1 MKISL
6 FKSACCSVAER
17 QPERH
22 CRGGIKNMMSFQI
35 LTRVLLFSSL
45 FQTGVRSVK
54 DSVFVYSRLNGD
66 TLLPCT
72 KLASADCSAIT
83 WTFFRGGQVRYSEE
97 VIRGQ
102 VNLNSDKFNRIS
114 IMSNCSLVLHDLI
127 VEDAGSYVCLEN
139 QEPVSDIYLSL
150 LSISSISPITEL
162 RPGGNLILTCI
173 LFTYYDAGSCKSYS
187 NVISIYWLDQDG
199 KQLPKDKRR
208 YMLTENTRCNV
219 TLATTLQTEDNNRKW
234 RCQVDTKKNQKV
246 AFLDFKSSFL
256 FQNDNKDQIV
266 QPSVTKEGPVEL
278 PISRIVLC
286 VLLPLMVC
294 IVGFFTW
301 KSDQKKAKT
310 SAAVIELQD
319 FH

>member
-1 MKISL
+1 MKI
-6 FKSACCSVAER
+6 KSICCSVDER

-66 TLLPCT
+66 TLLPCN

-150 LSISSISPITEL
+150 LSISSVSPITEL

-234 RCQVDTKKNQKV
+234 RCQVDTKKNKKV

-256 FQNDNKDQIV
+256 FQNDHKDQIV
-266 QPSVTKEGPVEL
+266 QPSVTKEDPVEL